1 MQFSNI
7 SGNGVQISSWH

>member
-7 SGNGVQISSWH
+7 NEKQN